1 MRGLFVTNITI
12 GWHKFAD
19 LISPDSG
26 EINQKLFGEL
36 LEKFE
41 QIDINNAT
49 AKKTNEKYVVEVNG
63 KKKLNINKLI
73 KDGYVQRSAIQNLN
87 MQVLSQSAE
96 EIFDF
101 RDGIEMSVNFID
113 AIENKHNKTITNINE
128 FVKAVYDGKLK
139 LEKIAMYDQFIFIEA
154 NILPN
159 LSDNSVRSF
168 DELMQTNFGRL
179 LAKSLLKSES
189 YKKLSEGCIK
199 SLKTLQNDFENA
211 SNDITAEFFNYTIKP
226 NDIKSLI
233 IKYPQAFAPGSFSGF
248 DINNP
253 DDRTFLGL
261 DKSPKPRNIIGDKI
275 KGFFFFFMLGG
286 CLFGGYGKDY
296 FNAVED
302 SKKYNQYLD
311 KVKNLIYNGNLNY
324 SSEKQNVV
332 KSEIND
338 TVKKNN
344 IFGLIKN
351 KGHGE
356 KIEKQ

>member
-1 MRGLFVTNITI
+1 MAI
-12 GWHKFAD
+12 GWNMFTN
-19 LISPDSG
+19 LISPDNG
-26 EINQKLFGEL
+26 KINQKLFGEL
-36 LEKFE
+36 LNKFE
-41 QIDINNAT
+41 QIDINNT
-49 AKKTNEKYVVEVNG
+49 KTKESNEKYIVEVNG

-87 MQVLSQSAE
+87 TQVLSQSAE

-101 RDGIEMSVNFID
+101 RNGIEMSLNFVS
-113 AIENKHNKTITNINE
+113 AIENKSNEAIKDINE
-128 FVKAVYDGKLK
+128 FVKAVDDGKLK
-139 LEKIAMYDQFIFIEA
+139 LEEIAMNDQVIFIGA
-154 NILPN
+154 NILQN
-159 LSDNSVRSF
+159 LSDNSVKSL
-168 DELMQTNFGRL
+168 DELMQTNFGSL
-179 LAKSLLKSES
+179 LAKMLLAGKS

-199 SLKTLQNDFENA
+199 SLKTLQNG
-211 SNDITAEFFNYTIKP
+211 SVNDNVAAGFFSYTIKP

-233 IKYPQAFAPGSFSGF
+233 VKYPQAFAPGAFNGF

-261 DKSPKPRNIIGDKI
+261 GKPPKPKSIIGDKI
-275 KGFFFFFMLGG
+275 KGFLLYYMLGG
-286 CLFGGYGKDY
+286 CLFGGYGKNY
-296 FNAVED
+296 FDTIKYDKE
-302 SKKYNQYLD
+302 YNQYLD
-311 KVKNLIYNGNLNY
+311 KIKNLIYNGNLNY

-351 KGHGE
+351 KGQGE